1 MGYYAIVARFI
12 HFKHWV
18 QGGRGPTVLTFSQF
32 CLNLLLYP
40 FDQILRA
47 GPRMANDHF
56 FFFPLPFFPFL
67 PLPLA
72 FPPLVAPLGGTM
84 LACGLAALLSAPPP
98 TG

>member
-56 FFFPLPFFPFL
+56 FFFKTVALLLRLLFL
-67 PLPLA
+67 EEVLRFL
-72 FPPLVAPLGGTM
+72 LSKRVEVAPGHTF
-84 LACGLAALLSAPPP
+84 
-98 TG
+98 